1 MAMIL
6 LLLVSQVDSLSL
18 DEAIDMTLIQSPVY
32 YESKYSYEKSRIFFY
47 QMLADLL
54 PAVSASASYT
64 TSEVEDLSANS
75 YAWSLTLN
83 QPIFDLDIISSIF
96 IGARQM
102 EGSKIQHASNIAD
115 LVLRVK
121 TAYYN
126 LVNAHELLQAAEI
139 TIERAEENL
148 ELIQAK
154 YELGA
159 ASRLERLQAEVFHLG
174 ALQDRTRA
182 RTARINAQEELKA
195 ILAIEHDVYPVD
207 SLVAPG
213 PTEFPSLDTLAR
225 ILEEANYTIRVAR
238 EARNAAQLDLV
249 AAYLS
254 FLPRVSFFYGYSYQE
269 DSLIFDFQHYLDYS
283 TKNYGFTVALPI
295 FDVKSIIF
303 NILTAKKEFQKQEAT
318 QESIALES
326 RKALSTSYYLLLEAY
341 EQLEYASKSYDAA
354 TEAAAIAREQYA
366 LGVVSF
372 LDLLVSENALFDAR
386 VTYTSSLS
394 EFYVQ
399 RANLSY
405 LLGEFSFN
413 GEQ

>member
-6 LLLVSQVDSLSL
+6 LFFMAQVDSLSL
-18 DEAIDMTLIQSPVY
+18 DQAIDMTLLQSPVY

-47 QMLADLL
+47 QTLADLL
-54 PAVSASASYT
+54 PSVSASASYT
-64 TSEVEDLSANS
+64 TSEIEDISADT

-96 IGARQM
+96 IGARQVK
-102 EGSKIQHASNIAD
+102 GSRIQHESNLAD

-174 ALQDRTRA
+174 ALQDRARA

-195 ILAIEHDVYPVD
+195 VLAIEHDVYAVD
-207 SLVAPG
+207 SLVAPS
-213 PTEFPSLDTLAR
+213 PAEFPSLDTLAR

-254 FLPRVSFFYGYSYQE
+254 FLPKISFFYGYSYQE

-283 TKNYGFTVALPI
+283 TTNYGFTVALPI
-295 FDVKSIIF
+295 FEVKRIIF

-318 QESIALES
+318 QERIALES